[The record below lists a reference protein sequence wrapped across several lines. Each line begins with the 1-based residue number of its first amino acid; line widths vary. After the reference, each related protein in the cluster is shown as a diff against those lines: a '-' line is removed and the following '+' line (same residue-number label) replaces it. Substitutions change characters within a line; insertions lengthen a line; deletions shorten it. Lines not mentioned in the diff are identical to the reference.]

1 MREYFFQRKT
11 KMKKLMIC
19 TLVMLVAAF
28 GSRAKADNP
37 AEWTFYLETLRL
49 SGTNQGEDT
58 YWDSPTNVDTGYPEY
73 EWTLEVTQGDM
84 RISGL
89 GWISGVPPDGI
100 SGSGIEP
107 GLPFGSCEWV
117 EEPGVFAANICE
129 GVDEFG
135 YGYVSMTDVTF
146 GSTSGL
152 DVTGFRMGGNV
163 IVTPEPATVL
173 LLGLGSL
180 ALLRKRRA

>member
-1 MREYFFQRKT
+1 MAGEASW
-11 KMKKLMIC
+11 
-19 TLVMLVAAF
+19 V
-28 GSRAKADNP
+28 S
-37 AEWTFYLETLRL
+37 ETLRL
-49 SGTNQGEDT
+49 PGTNQGEDT
-58 YWDSPTNVDTGYPEY
+58 CWDSPTRVCTGDPEY

-89 GWISGVPPDGI
+89 GWIPGVPPDGI

-129 GVDEFG
+129 GVDAFG
-135 YGYVSMTDVTF
+135 CGYASMTDVTF
-146 GSTSGL
+146 GSISGL

-163 IVTPEPATVL
+163 IVEGIPEPATVC
-173 LLGLGSL
+173 LLGLGGL
-180 ALLRKRRA
+180 ILLRRKRRA